1 VQAALGG
8 AGRAC
13 CSLRERAHP
22 PPCDARCGGTRARAS
37 VHARRALRDWGP
49 LCRRGVP
56 GSAHVRAPGPPPR
69 RKGGSAATPARRAVG
84 LWRGEVIGTDRR
96 AVARIWRCLV
106 QRVREIEAGTPSE
119 AGVPACGC

>member
-1 VQAALGG
+1 MQAALGG

-56 GSAHVRAPGPPPR
+56 GSAHVRAHGRPRR

-84 LWRGEVIGTDRR
+84 LWRGRGHWDG
-96 AVARIWRCLV
+96 
-106 QRVREIEAGTPSE
+106 QAGCC
-119 AGVPACGC
+119 ADLALLGAACA